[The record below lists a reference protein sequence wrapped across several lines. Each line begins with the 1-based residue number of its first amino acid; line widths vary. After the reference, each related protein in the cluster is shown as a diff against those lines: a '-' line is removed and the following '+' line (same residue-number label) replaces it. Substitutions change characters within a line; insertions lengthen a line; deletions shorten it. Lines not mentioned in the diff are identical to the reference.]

1 MSARSSPEART
12 RSTERRAAASAT
24 WKSPWMSTTSRV
36 GVRLRMR
43 ELATRTRVHVWK
55 TFASKAASVERI
67 EQANSFQGTGSCSQT
82 RKRRERLP
90 ATPTALFNAS
100 EKNHGR
106 ERQRNGRSRK
116 QSEALAFVPLRL
128 GRVVSHAGRRYES
141 CMRTCWWFGAK
152 ALAFVRRADDEA
164 ARVLLIVLPGNFGTT
179 HSISLLCTGITVA
192 SRIVEK
198 RSVDKCKNG

>member
-1 MSARSSPEART
+1 MSACSSPEART

-24 WKSPWMSTTSRV
+24 WKSPWMSTTSHV

-55 TFASKAASVERI
+55 TFAWKGASVERI

-116 QSEALAFVPLRL
+116 QSQALAFVPLRL
-128 GRVVSHAGRRYES
+128 DRVVPATSARKPQVRIVYANVLVVRGESPRVRTQGRRRGRES
-141 CMRTCWWFGAK
+141 AAYCSAGQFRHD
-152 ALAFVRRADDEA
+152 ALD
-164 ARVLLIVLPGNFGTT
+164 
-179 HSISLLCTGITVA
+179 
-192 SRIVEK
+192 
-198 RSVDKCKNG
+198 

>member
-67 EQANSFQGTGSCSQT
+67 EQANSFHGQGTGSCSQT

-116 QSEALAFVPLRL
+116 QSESFAFVPLRL

-152 ALAFVRRADDEA
+152 ALAFVRRADDDG
-164 ARVLLIVLPGNFGTT
+164 ARVLLIVLQGHFRRGSNRF
-179 HSISLLCTGITVA
+179 VA
-192 SRIVEK
+192 VATSEYFERV
-198 RSVDKCKNG
+198 RGR